1 MKVAILGSGGP
12 RPHPERASPGQA
24 VLDDDHVHLVDCGPG
39 TGHNLA
45 LLGLSMARVDHVFL
59 SHTHLDHCLELPS
72 VVLAGYLEGRTSPLN
87 VYGPEGTAHVVDVLL
102 RDAFAYVADL
112 IRAVANVELDVRVT
126 EVETGWQAAAGSLQI
141 HAAEVMHNFPCAAFR
156 FSDRKGVSVTFS
168 GDTIPCDAVVDLA
181 ASTDL
186 LIHDCAFPDEMAD
199 VARASFHTCPREL
212 GEVAAQAG
220 AKAAAMTHMFP
231 ACDGQELQ
239 MEQSVSREFGGEVS
253 MAADRRVYDL
263 G

>member
-12 RPHPERASPGQA
+12 RPHPKRASPGQA
-24 VLDDDHVHLVDCGPG
+24 VLGDRQVHLVDCGPG

-45 LLGLSMARVDHVFL
+45 LLGLSAGQVDHVFL

-72 VVLAGYLEGRTSPLN
+72 VILAGYLEGRTSPIN

-112 IRAVANVELDVRVT
+112 IRGVTNAELDVRVS
-126 EVETGWQAAAGSLQI
+126 EVETGWHAPVDALRVQ
-141 HAAEVMHNFPCAAFR
+141 AAEVKHNFPCAAFR
-156 FSDRKGVSVTFS
+156 FEDADGASVTFS

-199 VARASFHTCPREL
+199 IARSSFHTCPREL
-212 GEVAAQAG
+212 GEVAAQASVG
-220 AKAAAMTHMFP
+220 AAVMTHMFP
-231 ACDGQELQ
+231 ACDGQEPQ
-239 MEQSVSREFGGEVS
+239 MEQSVRKEFGGEVS
-253 MAADRRVYDL
+253 MAADRHVYDV